1 MKRILDREE
10 VKAII
15 DRRAHHAAIPT
26 MQLCWR
32 GEGLIEKYGDSLVA
46 LEKEYPEDLVTV
58 YYQEPGYSVS
68 YTKNPEYRFG
78 FKDYSN
84 VAAHGAGQTQDLIG
98 DWSELD
104 EFLEKFPDPYE
115 PHVFDG
121 VAEAAKRERAK
132 GRYCVGM
139 WWRLFHEKFWAIR
152 GMENLMLD
160 YYDNMENL
168 KIMGRK
174 FLEYYKVIIERYA
187 ECGVD
192 AIFSSDDLGHQKG
205 PMMSPAVF
213 EELYFPL
220 YKEFIAHVHKCGM
233 HFILHSCGDNSLL
246 MPYLAE
252 AKLDVFHPIQV
263 GCMDMRETA
272 EKYGERMSFLAGVD
286 VQHVLPEDSPEQVK
300 AWLEKMVETL
310 YKEKGGLLVAA
321 GNGIMPDTPLE
332 NIEMMLKTLNSY
344 R

>member
-32 GEGLIEKYGDSLVA
+32 GEGLIEKYGDRLLA
-46 LEKEYPEDLVTV
+46 LEKEYPEDLITF
-58 YYQEPGYSVS
+58 YYQEPGYGVS
-68 YTKNPEYRFG
+68 PTKNPEYRYG
-78 FKDYSN
+78 YKDYSR
-84 VAAHGAGQTQDLIG
+84 VAAHGAGQTQDLI

-104 EFLEKFPDPYE
+104 EFLEKFPDPHE

-121 VAEAAKRERAK
+121 IPEAVKK
-132 GRYCVGM
+132 QKDTGRYCVGM
-139 WWRLFHEKFWAIR
+139 WWRLFHEKFWALR

-160 YYDNMENL
+160 YYDNMDCL
-168 KIMGRK
+168 KIMGQK
-174 FLEYYKVIIERYA
+174 FLEYYKVIVERYA

-192 AIFSSDDLGHQKG
+192 AIFSSDDLGHQRG
-205 PMMSPAVF
+205 PMMSPEIF
-213 EELYFPL
+213 ETLYFPL
-220 YKEFIAHVHKCGM
+220 YKELIEHIHKCGM

-252 AKLDVFHPIQV
+252 AKLDVFHPVQA
-263 GCMDMRETA
+263 GCMDMQETA
-272 EKYGERMSFLAGVD
+272 EKYGEKMSFLVGVD
-286 VQHVLPEDSPEQVK
+286 VQHLLPEGSLEEVR
-300 AWLEKMVETL
+300 AGLEKMVQIF
-310 YKEKGGLLVAA
+310 YKEKGGMLVAA
-321 GNGIMPDTPLE
+321 GNGIMPDTPFE
-332 NIEMMLKTLNSY
+332 NIEFMLKMLNSY